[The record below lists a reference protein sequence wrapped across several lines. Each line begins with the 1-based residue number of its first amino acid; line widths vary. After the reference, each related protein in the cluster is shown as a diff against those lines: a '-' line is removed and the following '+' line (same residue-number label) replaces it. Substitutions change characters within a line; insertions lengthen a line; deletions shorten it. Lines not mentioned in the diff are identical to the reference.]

1 MSRSYIIYY
10 SCLGILTFG
19 VALYT
24 VVVGSQHIDYGQRVS
39 LLEQQKK
46 SLSARALQVEQ
57 QTAQELSM
65 SKLNY
70 DAQTLGF
77 VPIQRI
83 VRVDTSTVVASR

>member
-1 MSRSYIIYY
+1 MSRNYIIYY

-24 VVVGSQHIDYGQRVS
+24 VIVGSQHIDYGHRVS
-39 LLEQQKK
+39 LLERQKK
-46 SLSARALQVEQ
+46 TLAAHALQIEQ

-65 SKLNY
+65 SKLNT